1 MRGPLLAHAG
11 APSESSTDVQSESAV
26 SGAGSA
32 VAITPRLGLADP
44 VAHGALPRRSDWV
57 MLTLA
62 EAPCLDLSARP
73 QLDLG
78 HVFQSWVGE
87 TPIRLRYR
95 ATG

>member
-44 VAHGALPRRSDWV
+44 AHRSAPQTLRLGDAGSRRGALPR
-57 MLTLA
+57 LI
-62 EAPCLDLSARP
+62 
-73 QLDLG
+73 G
-78 HVFQSWVGE
+78 
-87 TPIRLRYR
+87 
-95 ATG
+95 